1 MNFYFIVE
9 DSFGPQFIQIFFRK
23 KADMGLVAG
32 NLIKARTVNLGHKL
46 SRATKIATGI
56 ADRVIILRDADGE
69 PLERKDERIRQFL
82 DLGYVDRVRIV
93 SFDHEIE
100 ELICYLMQIPIK
112 GRKPSDV
119 LKQKIPSYRKNRL
132 PRYAEKL
139 DCERLKDCNSF
150 KRLLS
155 APEP

>member
-1 MNFYFIVE
+1 MATNCP
-9 DSFGPQFIQIFFRK
+9 GP
-23 KADMGLVAG
+23 
-32 NLIKARTVNLGHKL
+32 
-46 SRATKIATGI
+46 TKIATGI

-100 ELICYLMQIPIK
+100 ELICCLMQIPIK

-119 LKQKIPSYRKNRL
+119 LKQKIPHIQ
-132 PRYAEKL
+132 E
-139 DCERLKDCNSF
+139 E
-150 KRLLS
+150 
-155 APEP
+155 